1 MPGRFQ
7 LALVVAGAALAAP
20 AAASAATFTV
30 DQAAPA
36 GCAANVCRT
45 IAAANG
51 AAADG
56 DTISIKATK
65 TPYVEAPIVVTK
77 KNLIFEGQPGG
88 AIVTSNGA
96 AGTSVFALGDDTAG
110 NGDGTTVRNLLIA
123 GQANGGP
130 AIAVGAKGVTLDTL
144 FVARATANSQ
154 DAAAILIDDTA
165 TAVTTIRSSFVFNAP
180 TGTGAQTA
188 PAIQGGANSSLLL
201 QDTSVLSGAKQGPAV
216 ALPGNELT
224 DADDTKPVA
233 NQIVRS
239 TLYANQADKDAL
251 SVTSAATST
260 RNKLVNVDSSILSGG
275 ADAAGLAVASAEDG
289 APLVSTATSGD
300 LAVNLLHTTIA
311 GSTKGITATAAAD
324 GPALPSADAAGS
336 IDINVDRSIVKGTVT
351 GTNTDSAPPTT
362 TGNTVA
368 IEVKNSDAAVT
379 ASDASGVTIVATGNQ
394 NTTPEAL
401 FANPTAENFHLRH
414 GSSAIDK
421 AGAQVA
427 GASDKDVDGEPR
439 VAGASPD
446 LGADEFVNRPPVPVL
461 TSNKKDY
468 AVGEAATF
476 DGSKSVDPDQGP
488 GSGVAKYVFAFG
500 DGTPNVESAT
510 PSVQHTFAAAGTYRV
525 RLGVADAQGVV
536 STTLASV
543 VVNVATPAAANAAPV
558 VKVISP
564 KTKQI
569 LKLFRIRTTTI
580 RREGRKPLVRRT
592 RIARTIRFR
601 GTATDADG
609 IGGVAIALRRV
620 KLASTTTR
628 ASQTGKCTFFDF
640 RANAAK
646 VLSCAKPRY
655 LDLGVKGDAWS
666 YRLKKKTLPK
676 LRAGTYEL
684 LVRATD
690 KTGKRSDPVRVTFTI
705 RIS

>member
-1 MPGRFQ
+1 MPRMPGRFP

-30 DQAAPA
+30 DQGAPP
-36 GCAANVCRT
+36 GCAANICKT

-56 DTISIKATK
+56 DTISITATK
-65 TPYVEAPIVVTK
+65 TPYVEVPIVVTK
-77 KNLIFEGQPGG
+77 KNLVFEAQPGG

-96 AGTSVFALGDDTAG
+96 AGTSVFTIGDDTAG
-110 NGDGTTVRNLLIA
+110 NGDGTTVRNLLVA
-123 GQANGGP
+123 GQENGGP
-130 AIAVGAKGVTLDTL
+130 AIVVGAKGVTLDAL

-154 DAAAILIDDTA
+154 DAPAVLIDDTS
-165 TAVTTIRSSFVFNAP
+165 TAITTIRSCFVLNAP
-180 TGTGAQTA
+180 TGTGAQIA
-188 PAIQGGANSSLLL
+188 PAIQGGPNSSLLL

-260 RNKLVNVDSSILSGG
+260 RDKLVNVDSSILSGG
-275 ADAAGLAVASAEDG
+275 ADAAGLAVTSAEDG
-289 APLVSTATSGD
+289 APLVSSATSGD
-300 LAVNLLHTTIA
+300 LTVNLLHTTIA
-311 GSTKGITATAAAD
+311 GSAKGIVATAAAD
-324 GPALPSADAAGS
+324 GPAVPSPEAAGS

-351 GTNTDSAPPTT
+351 GTNTDSAPTT
-362 TGNTVA
+362 AGNTVA
-368 IEVKNSDAAVT
+368 IEVKDSDSAAT
-379 ASDASGVTIVATGNQ
+379 ASDGSGVTIVATGNQ

-401 FANPTAENFHLRH
+401 FVNPASENFHLRH

-427 GASDKDVDGEPR
+427 GASDKDVDGDPR
-439 VAGASPD
+439 VTGASTD
-446 LGADEFVNRPPVPVL
+446 LGGDEFVNRAPVPVL
-461 TSNKKDY
+461 TSNKRDY
-468 AVGEAATF
+468 AVGEVATF
-476 DGSKSVDPDQGP
+476 DGSRSVDPDQGP
-488 GSGVAKYVFAFG
+488 GSGVTKYVFAFG

-536 STTLASV
+536 STTLASTT
-543 VVNVATPAAANAAPV
+543 VNVSVTDDAAPV
-558 VKVISP
+558 VKVTSP
-564 KTKQI
+564 KAKQI
-569 LKLFRIRTTTI
+569 LKLFRIKTTTI
-580 RREGRKPLVRRT
+580 KRKGKQPLKRRT
-592 RIARTIRFR
+592 RIARKIRFA
-601 GTATDADG
+601 GTAEDPSG

-620 KLASTTTR
+620 KLASRTGR
-628 ASQTGKCTFFDF
+628 SSQSGKCRFFDF
-640 RANAAK
+640 RANVVK
-646 VLSCAKPRY
+646 VLPCRKPRY
-655 LDLGVKGDAWS
+655 LDLGVKGNAWS
-666 YRLKKKTLPK
+666 YRLKKKALPR
-676 LRAGTYEL
+676 LRAGSYEL

-690 KTGKRSDPVRVTFTI
+690 KTGKRSDPVRVAFRI